1 MTWLTWRQFRVQAIA
16 AAATLAVLAILLG
29 STGAH
34 VAHLYAVSGLPSCAA
49 HHDCVFRSG
58 NFAAALSGTIYQFV
72 DFLGIGLLYVAPA
85 VIGVFWG
92 APLITRELEAGTFR
106 LAWSQSVTRTR
117 WLAVKLGLIGLA
129 SMAAAGLISLMVT
142 WWSSPINHAAALN
155 GGTNGSASGLNRL
168 TPLMFGAGGV
178 APVGYA
184 AFAFVLGVTAGVLI
198 RRTVPA
204 MAITLA
210 LFALVQLAMPNWV
223 RPHLITPAQSSVAF
237 NASNLTGLS
246 VGNGTVTVTGAVNK
260 PGAWV
265 LSNQTDTAA
274 GHVFHGPVPSAC
286 SSDTQSFRAC
296 QDALGRLHL
305 RQVVTYQPASRYWAL
320 QWYETALF
328 IGLAVVLTGFCFWW
342 IRRRRVA

>member
-1 MTWLTWRQFRVQAIA
+1 MTWLTWRQFRAQAIA
-16 AAATLAVLAILLG
+16 TGAVLAVLAIALG
-29 STGAH
+29 VTEGH
-34 VAHLYAVSGLPSCAA
+34 VAHLYSLSGLTSCAA
-49 HHDCVFRSG
+49 RGDCAFRAS
-58 NFAAALSGTIYQFV
+58 NFATALSGTIYQFV
-72 DFLGIGLLYVAPA
+72 YYVGVGVLYVAPA

-92 APLITRELEAGTFR
+92 APLITRELETGTFR

-117 WLAVKLGLIGLA
+117 WLAVKLGIIGLA

-142 WWSSPINHAAALN
+142 WWAGPIIH
-155 GGTNGSASGLNRL
+155 ASGLSGGRDGSAGLSRL
-168 TPLMFGAGGV
+168 SPLLFGAGGV
-178 APVGYA
+178 APIGYA
-184 AFAFVLGVTAGVLI
+184 AFAFALGVTVGVLI

-223 RPHLITPAQSSVAF
+223 RPHLITPARSSVAF

-260 PGAWV
+260 PGAWI
-265 LSNQTDTAA
+265 LSNTTDTAA
-274 GHVFHGPVPSAC
+274 GQVFRGPVPTAC

-296 QDALGRLHL
+296 QNALGRLHL

-328 IGLAVVLTGFCFWW
+328 VVLAVVLTGFCFWW